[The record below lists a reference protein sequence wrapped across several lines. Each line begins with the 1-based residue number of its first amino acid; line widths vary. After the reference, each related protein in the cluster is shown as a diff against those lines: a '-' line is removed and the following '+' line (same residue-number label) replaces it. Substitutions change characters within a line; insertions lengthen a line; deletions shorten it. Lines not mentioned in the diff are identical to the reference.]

1 MSFAHYCEEPSQSFS
16 WLKHLFLTH
25 VQLKCLPPITWSSLS
40 SLGCLWQPPRLTCS
54 SVSICVKKNSCV
66 LGRGGRFFGGSCLAC
81 TSSWV
86 WCLPWRRKKRKRNRK
101 MRWERRSRKSYNM
114 ELVCTWPSNCSS
126 SVFLHKNSVIQ
137 PALNG
142 QQAER
147 CLGSQ
152 HKGKLS
158 LAGDE
163 SFPKIACF
171 E

>member
-66 LGRGGRFFGGSCLAC
+66 SGRGRRFFGGSCLAC